1 MILLKQFSTNVF
13 NGNLLFW
20 FLDGKLRN
28 KSWIE
33 LIKAYWELWRKD
45 EYSWT
50 VKQSK
55 TSSVA
60 RNLLHTAAKIDNSVR
75 KYNFHYFKLSRFSK
89 IKVITS
95 IFYSTKK
102 SKILR
107 FRTKI
112 GCLHQCV
119 YFLMLESSLTRH
131 TIGKYKLQCCKAK
144 TSSFIIIRWSKTAF
158 EEEYKLT
165 HSTMT

>member
-1 MILLKQFSTNVF
+1 MKNRSICSKCCKMRLLKQFSTTVF

-20 FLDGKLRN
+20 LLDGKLRN

-89 IKVITS
+89 IKVI
-95 IFYSTKK
+95 FYSTKK
-102 SKILR
+102 IQNIEISDKKWL
-107 FRTKI
+107 FASV
-112 GCLHQCV
+112 CL
-119 YFLMLESSLTRH
+119 LPDAW
-131 TIGKYKLQCCKAK
+131 K
-144 TSSFIIIRWSKTAF
+144 
-158 EEEYKLT
+158 
-165 HSTMT
+165 